1 MQIDI
6 YEVIG
11 VVVLFLFEVFIIYDL
26 FRIIKLKKYTLLW
39 IPVIVDL
46 ILLILV
52 SILLYIVFNISNDYQ
67 SVSFAEMYLL
77 RAEVQALG
85 TIFSFIRVVLV
96 ERLKRK

>member
-11 VVVLFLFEVFIIYDL
+11 VIVLFLFGVLIIYDL
-26 FRIIKLKKYTLLW
+26 YRIMKLKKYTLLW
-39 IPVIVDL
+39 IPVIVDM
-46 ILLILV
+46 ILLILL
-52 SILLYIVFNISNDYQ
+52 SIFLYTVFNISSDYQ

-85 TIFSFIRVVLV
+85 AVFLFIRVVLV